1 MEQEKKCIIT
11 ITRQFGSLGRPIAK
25 LVSEKLNIQY
35 YDRDIVEQASEQLCL
50 PVSQIDQLEEKAEK
64 ATRNGFMRMMY
75 PLGTQT
81 SAMQNKI
88 FEAQKNIMDSGC
100 LYTMT
105 TYSIHQVVNPRV
117 KDLKITTGLMLTCRE
132 AYIEE

>member
-1 MEQEKKCIIT
+1 MYYNHYPPVWKSWTSHCKAGK
-11 ITRQFGSLGRPIAK
+11 R
-25 LVSEKLNIQY
+25 KLNIQY

-88 FEAQKNIMDSGC
+88 FEAQKNIMRFWPNA
-100 LYTMT
+100 
-105 TYSIHQVVNPRV
+105 NP
-117 KDLKITTGLMLTCRE
+117 
-132 AYIEE
+132 AS